1 MGEQQRRLSHVRA
14 GGATVFRFV
23 FCQPASPWPPVCV
36 YVPVIVASVLWNVI
50 DGTTPGWMFVALPA
64 TGYLFWTLLEY
75 LLHSEIFHRAGL
87 PGVLRTVAEGHLSH
101 HDEPPNPGLI
111 VARLSFSVP
120 VAAVLF
126 GVFSLALWSA
136 RLAALLASGV
146 IVGYLSYEIVHF
158 AIHRSPRM
166 RRLVKPLASH
176 HLHHHYADA
185 SRCFGV
191 SVPLW
196 DWVFRTGRRTRQ
208 AATEGGDRHEW
219 PDHPLAQ

>member
-1 MGEQQRRLSHVRA
+1 MGEQRRWLEYVRA
-14 GGATVFRFV
+14 SEAIVYRIVFS
-23 FCQPASPWPPVCV
+23 QPESPWPPVCV
-36 YVPVIVASVLWNVI
+36 FVPLVVASVLWNLL
-50 DGTTPGWMFVALPA
+50 DGTTPAWMFFALPA
-64 TGYLFWTLLEY
+64 VGYLFWTLLEY

-87 PGVLRTVAEGHLSH
+87 PGILRGLAEGHLSH
-101 HDEPPNPGLI
+101 HDDPPNPSLI
-111 VARLSFSVP
+111 VARLSFSLP
-120 VAAVLF
+120 IAAVLF

-176 HLHHHYADA
+176 HLHHHYADP

-208 AATEGGDRHEW
+208 LAGAAADNNHW
-219 PDHPLAQ
+219 PDHPLA